1 MRIMTNSYIKSIE
14 FDKKY
19 KNRDSQ
25 DIMGDDEYQKFKEEE
40 KNTKKMTTILRKL
53 NSPRR
58 KTSTDGFFHPKEDKE
73 SISKTQRNI
82 SSSFNGQMMRE

>member
-1 MRIMTNSYIKSIE
+1 MTNSYIKSIE

-25 DIMGDDEYQKFKEEE
+25 DIIGDDEYQKFKEEE

-53 NSPRR
+53 NSPKR
-58 KTSTDGFFHPKEDKE
+58 KTTTDGFYDAKHPKD
-73 SISKTQRNI
+73 INKTQRHI
-82 SSSFNGQMMRE
+82 SSS